1 MHQNEIHPEL
11 VTSYTFNIADQINQ
25 IIGANF
31 KGSLENYQ
39 LNCSSVILKI
49 KILQYI
55 RKD

>member
-11 VTSYTFNIADQINQ
+11 ITSYTFNIADQINQ